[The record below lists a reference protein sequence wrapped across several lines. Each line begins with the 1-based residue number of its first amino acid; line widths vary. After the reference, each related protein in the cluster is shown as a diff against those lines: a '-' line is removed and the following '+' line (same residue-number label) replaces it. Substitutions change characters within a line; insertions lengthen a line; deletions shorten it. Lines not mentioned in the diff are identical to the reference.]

1 MSGPAVPVALW
12 LERIGIVPTA
22 AVALATLRA
31 KTGLS
36 NTDLVNIAVT
46 ALADR
51 DDLHK
56 LRLPQ

>member
-1 MSGPAVPVALW
+1 MGDTVVPAALW
-12 LERIGIVPTA
+12 LERIGLVPPA

-31 KTGLS
+31 ETGLS
-36 NTDLVNIAVT
+36 NQDLVNIALQ